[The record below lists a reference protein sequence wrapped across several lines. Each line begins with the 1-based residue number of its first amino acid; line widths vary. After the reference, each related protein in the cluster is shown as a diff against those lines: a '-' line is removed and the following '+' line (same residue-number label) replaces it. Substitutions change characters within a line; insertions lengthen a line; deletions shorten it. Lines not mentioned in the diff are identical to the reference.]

1 MHCGRRESRS
11 VIGSPYAVAYSGA
24 QDAAQPAQ
32 VVAWLSWCRC
42 TVRVHARSRRRM
54 VVQQQPRQAL
64 SPGQRGER
72 GSYPVRTSEA
82 YQSGLPRPRPEEGS
96 FTRRPCRQCDEPS
109 LSPRMHST
117 DSGRPNILQRCTSEE
132 RNDGNSPVVNSALHG
147 CWIRGQR
154 KSYEFL
160 HATRSCRTRRLPL
173 RHR

>member
-1 MHCGRRESRS
+1 MQHRASASASRYRHALGVFRRHAMHCGRRESRS

-24 QDAAQPAQ
+24 
-32 VVAWLSWCRC
+32 
-42 TVRVHARSRRRM
+42 
-54 VVQQQPRQAL
+54 QQPRQAL

-96 FTRRPCRQCDEPS
+96 FTKRPCRQCDEPS

-160 HATRSCRTRRLPL
+160 HGA
-173 RHR
+173 